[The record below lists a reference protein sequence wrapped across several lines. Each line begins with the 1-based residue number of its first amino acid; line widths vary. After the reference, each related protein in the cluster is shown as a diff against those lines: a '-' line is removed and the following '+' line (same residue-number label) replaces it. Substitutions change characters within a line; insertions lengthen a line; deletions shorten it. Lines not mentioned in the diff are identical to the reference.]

1 MKKTLIII
9 AMAASAVLAASCH
22 KDDQFSKDKAQDGTL
37 SFASFTISE
46 DQEVVTKASEAD
58 GSYAIIIYDSDENI
72 AAQTTYSAVKA
83 ADYKM
88 TLPAGKYTLVARS
101 TADAVPTAA
110 FEQPVYGTSTSFTIT
125 AGQTTTLGSLTC
137 TLLQC
142 KVTVS
147 YSDEFLQMVTGT
159 GSATVTVTS
168 GYPLE
173 YDMSYSGLKASYD
186 QKAGYFAVNNG
197 SNTTM
202 EVTFKGSIE
211 GKSQKMTKSF
221 TGIEPK
227 QWRQIKFIKKVDESG
242 NATFDIQIDSFVD
255 DDDLNN
261 SLTASETVIGED
273 PSAPKGDGGIRL
285 DFDYANGCDTQFTDL
300 LALQVPALSERTMSL
315 VFKVTAPNGIKKFVV
330 QIESTNSAFVN
341 AVAAAEAS
349 TLDLIYPTET
359 NMMIFDVVPFPH
371 GTDLLGQTDVT
382 LNLSAAQ
389 EAILNF
395 AGTHTFTMVVTDSKG
410 CKNSIP
416 VKMIVK

>member
-1 MKKTLIII
+1 M
-9 AMAASAVLAASCH
+9 
-22 KDDQFSKDKAQDGTL
+22 
-37 SFASFTISE
+37 
-46 DQEVVTKASEAD
+46 
-58 GSYAIIIYDSDENI
+58 
-72 AAQTTYSAVKA
+72 
-83 ADYKM
+83 
-88 TLPAGKYTLVARS
+88 
-101 TADAVPTAA
+101 
-110 FEQPVYGTSTSFTIT
+110 
-125 AGQTTTLGSLTC
+125 
-137 TLLQC
+137 
-142 KVTVS
+142 
-147 YSDEFLQMVTGT
+147 
-159 GSATVTVTS
+159 
-168 GYPLE
+168 
-173 YDMSYSGLKASYD
+173 
-186 QKAGYFAVNNG
+186 
-197 SNTTM
+197 
-202 EVTFKGSIE
+202 
-211 GKSQKMTKSF
+211 
-221 TGIEPK
+221 
-227 QWRQIKFIKKVDESG
+227 DESG

-255 DDDLNN
+255 YDDLNN

-300 LALQVPALSERTMSL
+300 LALQVPTLSERTMSL

>member
-221 TGIEPK
+221 TGI
-227 QWRQIKFIKKVDESG
+227 
-242 NATFDIQIDSFVD
+242 
-255 DDDLNN
+255 
-261 SLTASETVIGED
+261 
-273 PSAPKGDGGIRL
+273 
-285 DFDYANGCDTQFTDL
+285 
-300 LALQVPALSERTMSL
+300 
-315 VFKVTAPNGIKKFVV
+315 
-330 QIESTNSAFVN
+330 
-341 AVAAAEAS
+341 
-349 TLDLIYPTET
+349 
-359 NMMIFDVVPFPH
+359 
-371 GTDLLGQTDVT
+371 
-382 LNLSAAQ
+382 
-389 EAILNF
+389 
-395 AGTHTFTMVVTDSKG
+395 
-410 CKNSIP
+410 
-416 VKMIVK
+416 